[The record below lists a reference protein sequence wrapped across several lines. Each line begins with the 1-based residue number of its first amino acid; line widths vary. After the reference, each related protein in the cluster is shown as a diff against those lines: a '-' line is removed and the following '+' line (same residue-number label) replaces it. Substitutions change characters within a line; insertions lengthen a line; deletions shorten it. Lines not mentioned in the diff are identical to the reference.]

1 MGIEKQI
8 TITPIEVLPPDATLP
23 PQRHS
28 RAQMALAFGV
38 AAVSDV
44 IAIWAEMVPPV
55 YWLLDGVTALALYII
70 LGKRK
75 ALLAGLILEAIP
87 GMGVFPA
94 RVLVV
99 LSIILYDGIK
109 RPRKA

>member
-1 MGIEKQI
+1 MEIEREI
-8 TITPIEVLPPDATLP
+8 TLAPADVTPPL
-23 PQRHS
+23 QRHS
-28 RAQMALAFGV
+28 RAQMALAFSV

-55 YWLLDGVTALALYII
+55 YWLLDGVTALALYMI

-75 ALLAGLILEAIP
+75 ALLGGLILEAIP

-94 RVLVV
+94 WVLVV
-99 LSIILYDGIK
+99 LSIILYDGIRK
-109 RPRKA
+109 PRKAH